1 MRIAL
6 CAWESL
12 HSIAVGG
19 LAVHVTELAAGLER
33 AGHEVHVFTRRGP
46 LQQAY
51 ERIYGVHYHRVAH
64 ALHQDFVAEILDMNR
79 ALIHAV
85 WQTEDYLRAAFDVVH
100 CHDWLTAP
108 AGEWAKKG
116 RGRRFV
122 LTMHS
127 TDYGRNGNNFYE
139 GRCRQ
144 IRDLEWRGCYE
155 AAKIITVSAAL
166 REEMTWIYQVPRE
179 KMSVIYNGVSYH
191 HFDGP
196 VDAGPLKMQIG
207 IGPWEPMVLFSGRM
221 TQQKGPDI
229 LMETLPELRGAN
241 PKARYVFMG
250 DGDLRWRLQQRA
262 KELRVDDIC
271 RFVGHRTG
279 AGLVEMF
286 QAADVV
292 AVPSRNEPFGLVIL
306 EAWSA
311 GKPVVATN
319 HGGPNEFVWHGVTG
333 LKTAPQVPE
342 LTGSMAELLGDWDRA
357 RWMGQNGR
365 VAVERAF
372 TWDRIAAETTS
383 VYRG

>member
-46 LQQAY
+46 LQRAY
-51 ERIYGVHYHRVAH
+51 ERIYGVHYHRIAH
-64 ALHQDFVAEILDMNR
+64 ALHQDFIAEILDMNR
-79 ALIHAV
+79 ALINAV
-85 WQTEDYLRAAFDVVH
+85 WQTEDYTRAEFDVVH

-144 IRDLEWRGCYE
+144 VRDLEWRGCFE
-155 AAKIITVSAAL
+155 AVKIVTVSAAL
-166 REEMTWIYQVPRE
+166 RDELAWIYQVPRE
-179 KMSVIYNGVSYH
+179 KTTVIYNGVSYH

-196 VDAGPLKMQIG
+196 FDPGPLKMQIG

-250 DGDLRWRLQQRA
+250 DGDMRWRLQQRA
-262 KELRVDDIC
+262 KELRVDEIC

-279 AGLVEMF
+279 RGLVEMF

-311 GKPVVATN
+311 GKPVVVTN

-333 LKTAPQVPE
+333 LKTVPKVPE
-342 LTGSMAELLGDWDRA
+342 LTGSMAELLSDWDRA

-365 VAVERAF
+365 AAVERAF
-372 TWDRIAAETTS
+372 TWDRIAAETLNA
-383 VYRG
+383 YRG